1 MACGASGY
9 ARLMAPSCMLTRFW
23 HAFAWRARELGGS
36 RIKVRG
42 AKCAGP
48 TGLRFAPKLLVGG
61 PIQYITD
68 AVLELLLKH
77 LMSKASKAGSLY
89 RLRSFASES

>member
-9 ARLMAPSCMLTRFW
+9 ARLMAPSCMLSWFW

-36 RIKVRG
+36 RIEVRG

-48 TGLRFAPKLLVGG
+48 AGLRFVPKLLVDGPHSVIFIINFSDAIIGG
-61 PIQYITD
+61 MRPP
-68 AVLELLLKH
+68 A
-77 LMSKASKAGSLY
+77 
-89 RLRSFASES
+89 